1 MRRYWSHAA
10 MLLLG
15 VSLSVGF
22 YEGRRLVKNTAK
34 ALTAATSITASASRR
49 GRDRDRADEEDPDGE
64 LGVSAAAGEEDHV
77 ERKRKRSRSAGA
89 VGVEGGEPSRTDKLN
104 ALRQRQRHRFSAGRT
119 ATVPVLTTP
128 DDQLDKDMV
137 VEPQIDTAAELQD
150 P

>member
-49 GRDRDRADEEDPDGE
+49 GRDRDRADEGDPDGE
-64 LGVSAAAGEEDHV
+64 LGVSAAAGEEGEEIGLHGPGLFPV
-77 ERKRKRSRSAGA
+77 SGFRLHGMQALGFGYLAGFRLKCNPNP
-89 VGVEGGEPSRTDKLN
+89 G
-104 ALRQRQRHRFSAGRT
+104 
-119 ATVPVLTTP
+119 
-128 DDQLDKDMV
+128 
-137 VEPQIDTAAELQD
+137 LQD
-150 P
+150 MGDAPEHAE